1 MKNVEFISYS
11 GRWPALCSGTL
22 CMEVAGKIHTFGYG
36 ERWWECGGSCWYAN
50 GETGNDTGPWRLNK
64 NYLPEE
70 LYPYADEMLAKFNAN
85 VSFGCCFGC
94 E

>member
-11 GRWPALCSGTL
+11 GRWPELCSGTL
-22 CMEVAGKIHTFGYG
+22 CMKVAGKVYTFGYG